1 MKNVSR
7 NKFLL
12 CFRPVVDM
20 DVMLESKAVVVD
32 RSQNQASTYVGV
44 KNKEDIKPSM
54 TKSSVSDTENS
65 IVILRP
71 GKKTFSQ
78 VIKAVVFEIILVK
91 RVLDRKVIHQ
101 GSYSSK
107 HSFPLSSR
115 DKLLDA
121 SLGKSVNKVL
131 AGKEN
136 RDTISKS
143 NSASSVSSCS
153 SSSSSS
159 SPNSTQNQK
168 RQKLQNKNT
177 YSNHRES
184 EMNPKHEQ
192 IDRGSSSNSAIFLLL
207 ASLAV
212 TIFWGK
218 ICAIFFTSMWL
229 YFLPHQQP
237 ADVIGNLEN
246 MKRIPEAKSRDYKK
260 SVIMEGLLERNHN
273 RGTLNF

>member
-44 KNKEDIKPSM
+44 KNREDFKPSM

-65 IVILRP
+65 IVIHRP

-107 HSFPLSSR
+107 HNFPLSCR
-115 DKLLDA
+115 DKLLDE
-121 SLGKSVNKVL
+121 SLGKSVNKAL
-131 AGKEN
+131 ACKEIQ
-136 RDTISKS
+136 DTISKS
-143 NSASSVSSCS
+143 NSVSSVSSC
-153 SSSSSS
+153 SSSS

-177 YSNHRES
+177 YSNHRER
-184 EMNPKHEQ
+184 EMNPKDEQ
-192 IDRGSSSNSAIFLLL
+192 IDRGSSSNSAIPLLL
-207 ASLAV
+207 VSLAV

-218 ICAIFFTSMWL
+218 ICAIFFTSIWL

-237 ADVIGNLEN
+237 AGVNGNQEN

-260 SVIMEGLLERNHN
+260 KGHN
-273 RGTLNF
+273 GRAT